1 MFKITYITH
10 SNKIATVTH
19 PNHTVCLT
27 MVRALQAQGF
37 KARFWAKDGSLIF

>member
-1 MFKITYITH
+1 MFKITYITR

-27 MVRALQAQGF
+27 VVRALQALPTIKPGQ
-37 KARFWAKDGSLIF
+37 D